1 MYTSKMKKKH
11 LIKFNSV
18 KLNLNKILIGLLII
32 AVFLIGILVNKI
44 ALLSQNSKQTQT
56 VTQAQ
61 EKAKTEAQNLVRI
74 ENKVINKK
82 GYNLKISWNNLGK
95 QLITD
100 GVIDE
105 KKLAQSILG
114 KDNLTN
120 DDTKYLD
127 GSNQTLTLNT
137 QNSHFWLNVLWG
149 LGLAN
154 KNKLLDSG
162 DMQTSGNPADF
173 ASTGGYTLGQGDP
186 MSYYSKY
193 SYINLSPSQ
202 QAMVEEVAKNIYRPC
217 CGNSAAFPD
226 CNHGMAMLGLIELMV
241 SQNFSKGDIYK
252 AALAVNTYWFPQ
264 TYLSIAYHFEKLG
277 KDYSKI
283 PAQEILSNAYS
294 SSQGNAKVQQETI
307 GITWPNQGSGGSCG
321 A

>member
-1 MYTSKMKKKH
+1 MYISRMKRKQ
-11 LIKFNSV
+11 LIKFN
-18 KLNLNKILIGLLII
+18 KRKINLNKVLVGLLII
-32 AVFLIGILVNKI
+32 SIFLVGILVNKI
-44 ALLSQNSKQTQT
+44 ILLSQNSKQAQT

-61 EKAKTEAQNLVRI
+61 EKAKTEAKNLARI

-100 GVIDE
+100 GVIDD

-114 KDNLTN
+114 KDELTK
-120 DDTKYLD
+120 DYAKYLD
-127 GSNQTLTLNT
+127 GSNQILTLNT

-162 DMQTSGNPADF
+162 EMQASGNPAEF

-202 QAMVEEVAKNIYRPC
+202 QAMVEEIAKNIYRPC

-241 SQNFSKGDIYK
+241 SQNFSKGEIYK
-252 AALAVNTYWFPQ
+252 AALAVNSYWFPQ

-277 KDYSKI
+277 KDYLKI
-283 PAQEILSNAYS
+283 PAQEILSSAYS
-294 SSQGNAKVQQETI
+294 SSEGNAKIQQETV
-307 GITWPNQGSGGSCG
+307 GITWPSQGSGGSCG